1 MGTDLS
7 DAQWQRSNPCYR
19 RRSQPGH
26 PERMTGKME
35 PVGDQKL
42 EIEDL
47 VMDGD

>member
-1 MGTDLS
+1 MPSGNDPTP
-7 DAQWQRSNPCYR
+7 ATGAEAK
-19 RRSQPGH
+19 PGH

-47 VMDGD
+47 VMDGDWGITY